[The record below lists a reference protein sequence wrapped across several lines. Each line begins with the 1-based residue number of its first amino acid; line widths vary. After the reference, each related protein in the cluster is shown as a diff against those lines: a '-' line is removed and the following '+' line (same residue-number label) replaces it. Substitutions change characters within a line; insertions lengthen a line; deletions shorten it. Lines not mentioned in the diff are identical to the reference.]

1 MGKLF
6 NLDSPLMVFLSKVAD
21 LMILNI
27 ITLFLCIPIITAG
40 DAVTALYYMTIKM
53 VRGDDCYIVRG
64 YFKSFKENFKQA
76 TIIWVLA
83 VLVFLILVGDF
94 SIIRSGALSFSRVMT
109 VLLIVAIIYVFTMLY
124 VFPVL
129 SRFENTVKN
138 TIRNA
143 FLMSI
148 LNLPTTILMIIINL
162 IPIALLLLIAQAV
175 PFVILFGFSVPAY
188 LCSTQFVKIFKRFE
202 PEEENA
208 ENGEELETLSFIRE
222 EEEEKQRKLEEEQV
236 REKIQEERAAL
247 EGTDGEEAAPAE
259 DEEDGNAGKA
269 NAANEAEPEE
279 KADCEEESDTPEQAE

>member
-1 MGKLF
+1 MGRF
-6 NLDSPLMVFLSKVAD
+6 FSLDSPLMTFLSKVAD

-40 DAVTALYYMTIKM
+40 DAMTALYYMTIKM
-53 VRGDDCYIVRG
+53 VRGEDCYVVRG
-64 YFKSFKENFKQA
+64 YFKSFKENFRQA

-94 SIIRSGALSFSRVMT
+94 SIIRSGVLSFGQVML
-109 VLLIVAIIYVFTMLY
+109 VLLIVVAVIYVFTMLY

-148 LNLPTTILMIIINL
+148 LNLPRTILLVLINL
-162 IPIALLLLIAQAV
+162 LPAALFLLIPQSM

-188 LCSTQFVKIFKRFE
+188 LCSTQFVKIFRRFE

-208 ENGEELETLSFIRE
+208 GNPDELETLSFIRE
-222 EEEEKQRKLEEEQV
+222 EEEEKRKKLEEEQV
-236 REKIQEERAAL
+236 RARIQEEREAL
-247 EGTDGEEAAPAE
+247 EEEAE
-259 DEEDGNAGKA
+259 KEEENGKDQGQPE
-269 NAANEAEPEE
+269 EAE
-279 KADCEEESDTPEQAE
+279 

>member
-1 MGKLF
+1 MGRLF

-40 DAVTALYYMTIKM
+40 DAMTALYYMTIKM
-53 VRGDDCYIVRG
+53 VRGEDCYIVRG

-83 VLVFLILVGDF
+83 VLVFLILIGDF
-94 SIIRSGALSFSRVMT
+94 SIIRSGLLSFGRVMT
-109 VLLIVAIIYVFTMLY
+109 VLLIIITVIYVFTMLY

-148 LNLPTTILMIIINL
+148 LNLPRTINYQPDSVCAASAVRAVGSVRDPVRLFRAGL
-162 IPIALLLLIAQAV
+162 SVQHAVCEDFQA
-175 PFVILFGFSVPAY
+175 F
-188 LCSTQFVKIFKRFE
+188 
-202 PEEENA
+202 
-208 ENGEELETLSFIRE
+208 
-222 EEEEKQRKLEEEQV
+222 
-236 REKIQEERAAL
+236 
-247 EGTDGEEAAPAE
+247 
-259 DEEDGNAGKA
+259 
-269 NAANEAEPEE
+269 
-279 KADCEEESDTPEQAE
+279 

>member
-1 MGKLF
+1 MGRLF

-40 DAVTALYYMTIKM
+40 DAMTALYYMTIKM
-53 VRGDDCYIVRG
+53 VRGEDCYIVRG

-83 VLVFLILVGDF
+83 VLVFLILIGDF
-94 SIIRSGALSFSRVMT
+94 SIIRSGLLSFGRVMT
-109 VLLIVAIIYVFTMLY
+109 VLLIIITVIYVFTMLY

-148 LNLPTTILMIIINL
+148 LNLPRTILLVIINL
-162 IPIALLLLIAQAV
+162 IPFALLLLFVQSV

-222 EEEEKQRKLEEEQV
+222 EEEEKEKQRKLEEEQV
-236 REKIQEERAAL
+236 REGIQEERAAL
-247 EGTDGEEAAPAE
+247 EENSA
-259 DEEDGNAGKA
+259 
-269 NAANEAEPEE
+269 EAEENSVSE
-279 KADCEEESDTPEQAE
+279 AEQDASKEAE

>member
-1 MGKLF
+1 MGRFF
-6 NLDSPLMVFLSKVAD
+6 NLDSPLMVFLSKMAD

-27 ITLFLCIPIITAG
+27 ITFFLCIPIITAG
-40 DAVTALYYMTIKM
+40 DAMTALYYMTIKM
-53 VRGDDCYIVRG
+53 VRGEECYVVRG
-64 YFKSFKENFKQA
+64 YFKSFKENFRQA
-76 TIIWVLA
+76 TVIWILA

-94 SIIRSGALSFSRVMT
+94 SIVRSGLLSFGQVMT
-109 VLLIVAIIYVFTMLY
+109 VLLVVISVIYAFTMLY

-148 LNLPTTILMIIINL
+148 LNLPRTVLLVIINL
-162 IPIALLLLIAQAV
+162 IPIALVLLVPQSI

-188 LCSTQFVKIFKRFE
+188 LCSKQFVKIFRRFE

-208 ENGEELETLSFIRE
+208 ENGGELETLSFIRE

-236 REKIQEERAAL
+236 RGQIQQERAAL
-247 EGTDGEEAAPAE
+247 EAEREKLEERQGNQGHPEGTE
-259 DEEDGNAGKA
+259 
-269 NAANEAEPEE
+269 
-279 KADCEEESDTPEQAE
+279 

>member
-1 MGKLF
+1 MGKFF

-40 DAVTALYYMTIKM
+40 DAMTALYYMTIKM
-53 VRGDDCYIVRG
+53 VRGEDCYIVRG

-83 VLVFLILVGDF
+83 VLVFLILIGDF
-94 SIIRSGALSFSRVMT
+94 SIIRSGLLSFGRVMT
-109 VLLIVAIIYVFTMLY
+109 VLLIIITVIYVFTMLY

-148 LNLPTTILMIIINL
+148 LNLPRTILLVIINL
-162 IPIALLLLIAQAV
+162 IPFALLLLFVQSV

-188 LCSTQFVKIFKRFE
+188 LCSMQFVKIFRRFE

-222 EEEEKQRKLEEEQV
+222 EEEEKEKQRKLEEEQV
-236 REKIQEERAAL
+236 REGIQEERAAL
-247 EGTDGEEAAPAE
+247 EENSA
-259 DEEDGNAGKA
+259 
-269 NAANEAEPEE
+269 EAEENSVSE
-279 KADCEEESDTPEQAE
+279 AEQDASKEAE